1 MGSASSHEAVQ
12 TPALQAVR
20 PRDASLPYL
29 PSPPIT
35 PESTAATRDL
45 TAAMAQRMLQ
55 LHPVSGAEALRALRA
70 AFPDSPL
77 TLRVAA
83 LDMIMRRRA
92 G

>member
-1 MGSASSHEAVQ
+1 MGSASSHEAGQ
-12 TPALQAVR
+12 TPTVR
-20 PRDASLPYL
+20 PQDASLPYL

-35 PESTAATRDL
+35 PESIAARCDL

-55 LHPVSGAEALRALRA
+55 LHPLSDAEALRALRA

-83 LDMIMRRRA
+83 LDMILRRRA